1 MSTTV
6 VTGAT
11 GFIGSGVVRALL
23 ERGRAVR
30 CYVEPGASRKNLE
43 GLDVEIIEGDIN
55 DRDKI
60 GRALAGARSLYHLA
74 AIYKLWLPDN
84 ALMYEVNVE
93 GSKTVLFAALE
104 AGVDKVV
111 YTSSIAAV
119 GKPANGGLADE
130 TCAFNLWDE
139 SNHYVRS
146 KWLSERDALRFARE
160 GLPVVVVN
168 PAFPFGERDI
178 APTPTG
184 RFIVEAL
191 KGRVP
196 GYMEGGF
203 NVVDVADV
211 AEAHVLAEEK
221 GRVGERYILGDHN
234 VTYKEFYDAVTEV
247 AGVPPITRKLPTR
260 VLWGMAWMMEK
271 MGEMRGK
278 EPQLT
283 YKSARYAS
291 RTLWFDTRK
300 AHEELGMPRTPLRTS
315 IEKSIRWFRA
325 HGYA

>member
-1 MSTTV
+1 MSTTL
-6 VTGAT
+6 VTGAS

-23 ERGRAVR
+23 HRGRAVR

-93 GSKTVLFAALE
+93 GTKTVLFAALE

-119 GKPANGGLADE
+119 GKPEDGGLADE
-130 TCAFNLWDE
+130 TCEFNLWDE

-247 AGVPPITRKLPTR
+247 AGVPAITRKLPTR

-271 MGEMRGK
+271 MGDLRGK

-291 RTLWFDTRK
+291 RTLWFDTKK
-300 AHEELGMPRTPLRTS
+300 AHEELGMPRTSLRTS

-325 HGYA
+325 NGYA